1 MPYIGRNH
9 IAGDHTS
16 NFKVL
21 DDISSYTATFDGS
34 STNVVSTANET
45 LRILE
50 HRFIQGQRVTYTNG
64 GGGNIGGL
72 TTGTAYFVTFDT
84 HNTIKLATSL
94 SNANNN
100 ININLSSVGSG
111 TAHTLNAA
119 FDGTNTK
126 FKLTHN
132 SGDDAIINNAT
143 QLQVAINNV
152 IQRPNQTAL
161 SFTEGFAIEDN
172 HKIVFK
178 TAPTSNDV
186 FWGSI
191 IANTI
196 ESFDSSDFKV
206 DNFTGDGSTTTFTLS
221 KDVPNVQ
228 SLMVTL
234 DGVTQHASDN
244 TTTRSYSL
252 LSGNTVEFT
261 APPGVG
267 IEIQVKHLGFAGA
280 ATGEVSGFYGRTGN
294 VTLSANDH
302 ITTGDITARN
312 FKATGITTFSGDG
325 TFGTINATTG
335 TFSGNVSIGGTLTYE
350 DVTNIDSVGIITAR
364 SSIYVADSIIHQG
377 DTDTKF
383 DFDNNRIKITVANT
397 LLADYGLAGSNN
409 FFRATNFVSNS
420 SSPKNGTYIAR
431 FRDEEGDDMEV
442 QFFNT
447 NTKNSILT
455 WNDYGNSTTAGN
467 LVFKG
472 IAGGSGLEHAR
483 FTGSGNFNLLRDL
496 DVDGHTNLD
505 NVSVAGVS
513 TFSGDITVDSGT
525 SSTIRVEADS
535 GGEAL
540 FLATG
545 GANAQATAAIE
556 LMQSSTSLQGGG
568 MSYNGDGSPTWANGE
583 TADHIT
589 FYRRI
594 NGVRHE
600 VFSYP
605 YSSDNVVFN
614 GTVTASS
621 FSGSLGANNLT
632 GTITSSVQ
640 SNITQL
646 GTLGS
651 LTVSGTV
658 SPLNVTHTGGNCA
671 QFNRSGKTV
680 SINANYAAGNSF
692 SDIGLTSGM
701 DLKFSLGGTHKIV
714 FKSAGHI
721 EPETD
726 SLINLG
732 SNTKRF
738 ANVYADTLYG
748 NGSNL
753 TGIAADKIFEGN
765 TEVETVDT
773 GSDGHVKI
781 TTEGSERARITSAG
795 KFLIG
800 TSTPQGNANA
810 DDLVVSTSGHSG
822 ITIRSG
828 TSSNGNIFF
837 ADGTSGGDEYRG
849 VIDYNHSSNHMSFST
864 NAVERVRIDSSGNL
878 MINSSSAE
886 AKLDVVGGVAISS
899 NGVPV
904 SPSGYDLKIRSNTA
918 KLGIH
923 IDNASGTPILEFGIG
938 GATGGRIT
946 TNTNA
951 GPIIIAPNNV
961 ERLRIAADGQV
972 LPGADDAQNLG
983 SSTKRWKNIYAADM
997 HFSNEGKTNDVD
1009 GTWGDWTLQEG
1020 EDSVFMINNRTGKKY
1035 AITMREVN

>member
-152 IQRPNQTAL
+152 IQRPNQSAL

-350 DVTNIDSVGIITAR
+350 DVTNIDSVGIVTAR
-364 SSIYVADSIIHQG
+364 EGVFLPDNKQIKLGNTAASPDFKIYH
-377 DTDTKF
+377 
-383 DFDNNRIKITVANT
+383 NTVANT
-397 LLADYGLAGSNN
+397 TSPPNHLYPNSNYIDSVAAANLFIRTSTAGIYLGRTDGAHAASFHTNGSVVLYHNASGGGGEKFRTNSTGINVTGNTVADGL
-409 FFRATNFVSNS
+409 V
-420 SSPKNGTYIAR
+420 I
-431 FRDEEGDDMEV
+431 D
-442 QFFNT
+442 
-447 NTKNSILT
+447 
-455 WNDYGNSTTAGN
+455 GNSDLNG
-467 LVFKG
+467 
-472 IAGGSGLEHAR
+472 
-483 FTGSGNFNLLRDL
+483 DL

-513 TFSGDITVDSGT
+513 TFSGNVTIDAGT
-525 SSTIRVEADS
+525 NTTLDVVADS
-535 GGEAL
+535 AGVAMVR
-540 FLATG
+540 ATG
-545 GANAQATAAIE
+545 ASNDQTTAAFE
-556 LMQSSTSLQGGG
+556 LRQSSTSLQGGG
-568 MSYNGDGSPTWANGE
+568 ISYNGDGSPSFVSGE
-583 TADHIT
+583 TADNTT
-589 FYRRI
+589 FYRLYSGTRY
-594 NGVRHE
+594 E

-605 YSSDNVVFN
+605 YNSNTVTFN
-614 GTVTASS
+614 GDLYGQRFHGPVT
-621 FSGSLGANNLT
+621 GNLT
-632 GTITSSVQ
+632 GTVINAAQPNITS
-640 SNITQL
+640 L
-646 GTLGS
+646 GTLTGLS
-651 LTVSGTV
+651 VSGTT
-658 SPLNVTHTGGNCA
+658 SPVNFTHTGGNCVT
-671 QFNRSGKTV
+671 FNRNSKQLA
-680 SINANYAAGNSF
+680 INANYAGN
-692 SDIGLTSGM
+692 DAYANIIMTSGM
-701 DLKFSLGGTHKIV
+701 DIRWTLGGADRIV
-714 FKSAGHI
+714 FKSDGHI
-721 EPETD
+721 EPHTD
-726 SLINLG
+726 SQINLG
-732 SNTKRF
+732 ANAKRF

-748 NGSNL
+748 DGSNL

-878 MINSSSAE
+878 MINSTSAE
-886 AKLDVVGGVAISS
+886 AKLDVTGGVSISS
-899 NGVPV
+899 NGVTV

-923 IDNASGTPILEFGIG
+923 IDNSSGTPILEFGIG

-961 ERLRIAADGQV
+961 ERLRIAPDGQI

>member
-21 DDISSYTATFDGS
+21 DDISSYTATFNGS

-377 DTDTKF
+377 DTDTK
-383 DFDNNRIKITVANT
+383 
-397 LLADYGLAGSNN
+397 
-409 FFRATNFVSNS
+409 
-420 SSPKNGTYIAR
+420 
-431 FRDEEGDDMEV
+431 
-442 QFFNT
+442 
-447 NTKNSILT
+447 
-455 WNDYGNSTTAGN
+455 
-467 LVFKG
+467 
-472 IAGGSGLEHAR
+472 
-483 FTGSGNFNLLRDL
+483 
-496 DVDGHTNLD
+496 
-505 NVSVAGVS
+505 
-513 TFSGDITVDSGT
+513 
-525 SSTIRVEADS
+525 
-535 GGEAL
+535 
-540 FLATG
+540 
-545 GANAQATAAIE
+545 IE
-556 LMQSSTSLQGGG
+556 
-568 MSYNGDGSPTWANGE
+568 
-583 TADHIT
+583 
-589 FYRRI
+589 
-594 NGVRHE
+594 
-600 VFSYP
+600 
-605 YSSDNVVFN
+605 
-614 GTVTASS
+614 
-621 FSGSLGANNLT
+621 
-632 GTITSSVQ
+632 
-640 SNITQL
+640 
-646 GTLGS
+646 
-651 LTVSGTV
+651 
-658 SPLNVTHTGGNCA
+658 
-671 QFNRSGKTV
+671 
-680 SINANYAAGNSF
+680 
-692 SDIGLTSGM
+692 
-701 DLKFSLGGTHKIV
+701 
-714 FKSAGHI
+714 
-721 EPETD
+721 
-726 SLINLG
+726 
-732 SNTKRF
+732 
-738 ANVYADTLYG
+738 
-748 NGSNL
+748 
-753 TGIAADKIFEGN
+753 
-765 TEVETVDT
+765 
-773 GSDGHVKI
+773 
-781 TTEGSERARITSAG
+781 
-795 KFLIG
+795 
-800 TSTPQGNANA
+800 
-810 DDLVVSTSGHSG
+810 
-822 ITIRSG
+822 
-828 TSSNGNIFF
+828 
-837 ADGTSGGDEYRG
+837 
-849 VIDYNHSSNHMSFST
+849 FST
-864 NAVERVRIDSSGNL
+864 NDIRITAAN
-878 MINSSSAE
+878 
-886 AKLDVVGGVAISS
+886 KLRIHHAS
-899 NGVPV
+899 NG
-904 SPSGYDLKIRSNTA
+904 LN
-918 KLGIH
+918 
-923 IDNASGTPILEFGIG
+923 
-938 GATGGRIT
+938 
-946 TNTNA
+946 
-951 GPIIIAPNNV
+951 
-961 ERLRIAADGQV
+961 
-972 LPGADDAQNLG
+972 
-983 SSTKRWKNIYAADM
+983 
-997 HFSNEGKTNDVD
+997 
-1009 GTWGDWTLQEG
+1009 
-1020 EDSVFMINNRTGKKY
+1020 
-1035 AITMREVN
+1035 

>member
-21 DDISSYTATFDGS
+21 DDISSYTATFNGS

-335 TFSGNVSIGGTLTYE
+335 TFSGNVSIVGTLTYE

-377 DTDTKF
+377 DTDTKI
-383 DFDNNRIKITVANT
+383 DFATNDIRTTVANKLRIHHAANGLNYFNGNNISQAT
-397 LLADYGLAGSNN
+397 STHTKLAGSDY
-409 FFRATNFVSNS
+409 VH
-420 SSPKNGTYIAR
+420 R
-431 FRDEEGDDMEV
+431 FRDEEGDDTLV

-447 NTKNSILT
+447 NVKNTVLE
-455 WNDYGNSTTAGN
+455 WNDYGSTTAAGN
-467 LVFKG
+467 LIFKG

-505 NVSVAGVS
+505 NVSIAGFTTITQDLDVDGHTNLDNVSVAGI
-513 TFSGDITVDSGT
+513 TTISGVLHASNTPASIRVAQDIQHLSDTDTKISFPADDTISLDTGGTQGIRITSAQKLLVGDHTSSRSIGNSQHIIQTEGT
-525 SSTIRVEADS
+525 SADENGISLYSLTNNQHAAHFSFGKSRNNSTVADNDFLGHIIWCAHDGTDVNSTAARITASIDGATGSNDTPGRLEFYTTSDGSHLPTERLRINSSGHVVPAADS
-535 GGEAL
+535 
-540 FLATG
+540 
-545 GANAQATAAIE
+545 
-556 LMQSSTSLQGGG
+556 
-568 MSYNGDGSPTWANGE
+568 SYD
-583 TADHIT
+583 
-589 FYRRI
+589 
-594 NGVRHE
+594 
-600 VFSYP
+600 
-605 YSSDNVVFN
+605 
-614 GTVTASS
+614 
-621 FSGSLGANNLT
+621 LGLT
-632 GTITSSVQ
+632 GT
-640 SNITQL
+640 
-646 GTLGS
+646 
-651 LTVSGTV
+651 
-658 SPLNVTHTGGNCA
+658 
-671 QFNRSGKTV
+671 
-680 SINANYAAGNSF
+680 
-692 SDIGLTSGM
+692 
-701 DLKFSLGGTHKIV
+701 
-714 FKSAGHI
+714 
-721 EPETD
+721 
-726 SLINLG
+726 
-732 SNTKRF
+732 RF
-738 ANVYADTLYG
+738 RNVYADTLYG
-748 NGSNL
+748 DGSNL

-773 GSDGHVKI
+773 GSDGHIKF
-781 TTEGSERARITSAG
+781 TTEGTERLRIKEDGKIEVPTTGKLSLGMNNPVAQFTAG
-795 KFLIG
+795 TANGSRVIEIQG
-800 TSTPQGNANA
+800 T
-810 DDLVVSTSGHSG
+810 D
-822 ITIRSG
+822 
-828 TSSNGNIFF
+828 
-837 ADGTSGGDEYRG
+837 G
-849 VIDYNHSSNHMSFST
+849 VIRGYDRNSSSWAQIDFEASSYT
-864 NAVERVRIDSSGNL
+864 FDCGGQEKLRIDSSGNL
-878 MINSSSAE
+878 MIGSSSAE
-886 AKLDVVGGVAISS
+886 AKLDVTGGVSISS
-899 NGVPV
+899 NGVTV

-997 HFSNEGKTNDVD
+997 HFSNKGKTNDVD